1 MIPLSSATSGGLT
14 WSRVSSRNFELNRSG
29 QVIGRLRRPSLWSCS
44 FQAETQT
51 ERWTFRR
58 SGWLGGCFEILDSA
72 SQQPIATFKPAWG
85 GRGGKLIFVDGQT
98 FQLKCK
104 GWWRPVW
111 SVIAESDEAVLRL
124 LRRKKNS
131 GIVLRGHCPR
141 DPFGAPDPFYLVPR
155 PAVRRSVSVSRRDGR
170 VIAPCREVG
179 ELRNGERKAPVFTA
193 TP

>member
-14 WSRVSSRNFELNRSG
+14 WSKVSSRNFELNRSG

-58 SGWLGGCFEILDSA
+58 RGWLGGCSEILDSA

-85 GRGGKLIFVDGQT
+85 GRGGKLIFVDAQT
-98 FQLKCK
+98 FQLECK

-124 LRRKKNS
+124 LRCEKTVELSSAATVPETRL
-131 GIVLRGHCPR
+131 GLLILFTWYHVLQSE
-141 DPFGAPDPFYLVPR
+141 DAS
-155 PAVRRSVSVSRRDGR
+155 ASAA
-170 VIAPCREVG
+170 VIA
-179 ELRNGERKAPVFTA
+179 AS
-193 TP
+193 